1 MLETILL
8 TGFGPFGDHG
18 RNISEEAVRRLD
30 GVEVPGGFVLKTLGL
45 PVQFERAVTALEEA
59 LEAERPVA
67 VLSFGIHEEPGFRI
81 ELSAKN
87 ERHYA
92 RKLADG
98 QVVLRPDVD
107 GNVVQDARVEDGA
120 PAMVFSTLPVAA
132 IKQAFDEAG
141 LAAELSEDAGRYL
154 CNAIFYW
161 VTRRVTPAGFIHV
174 PAAPERLDDV
184 VEAARL
190 AVEVTARRVA
200 AQRVEAEATA

>member
-30 GVEVPGGFVLKTLGL
+30 GVEVSGGFVLKTLGL
-45 PVQFERAVTALEEA
+45 PVQFERAVNALEEA

-67 VLSFGIHEEPGFRI
+67 VLSFGIHEEAGFRI

-92 RKLADG
+92 KKLADG